1 MKKITKKAARDAVEV
16 GYESDDSWHN
26 AQSNAQNKM
35 HQIKIYLPMFKGI
48 LVRSQGHIC
57 SMPRT
62 GLTVKVSG
70 MTRRKCII
78 LSTPCIIKLKNGML
92 TFSRKLLEGQHGL
105 HLKMHIPLILYV
117 GNIPEAS
124 L

>member
-48 LVRSQGHIC
+48 FGEKPGAYLLHAKDWFDCQGVRYDQEKVHNFEHTLYHKAQEWYADFFKEA
-57 SMPRT
+57 T
-62 GLTVKVSG
+62 GRPTWA
-70 MTRRKCII
+70 T
-78 LSTPCIIKLKNGML
+78 
-92 TFSRKLLEGQHGL
+92 LENAY
-105 HLKMHIPLILYV
+105 P
-117 GNIPEAS
+117 NNS
-124 L
+124 LCREDS

>member
-48 LVRSQGHIC
+48 FGEKPGAYLLHAKDWFDCQGVRYDQE
-57 SMPRT
+57 
-62 GLTVKVSG
+62 KVHNFEH
-70 MTRRKCII
+70 TLYLK
-78 LSTPCIIKLKNGML
+78 PKNGML

-105 HLKMHIPLILYV
+105 HLKMHIPLLLYV
-117 GNIPEAS
+117 GKIPEAS